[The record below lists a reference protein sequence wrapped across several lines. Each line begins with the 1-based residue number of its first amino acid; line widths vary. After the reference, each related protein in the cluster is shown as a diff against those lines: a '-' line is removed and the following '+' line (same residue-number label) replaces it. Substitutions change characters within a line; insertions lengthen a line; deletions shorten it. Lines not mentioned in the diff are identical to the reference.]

1 MSFAVSKTLMASS
14 SNCLHKF
21 IAGKTSMS
29 GIKFPN
35 LRNLSKETL
44 LYRSSRAGKCVVYT
58 ELILSENSG

>member
-1 MSFAVSKTLMASS
+1 
-14 SNCLHKF
+14 
-21 IAGKTSMS
+21 MS